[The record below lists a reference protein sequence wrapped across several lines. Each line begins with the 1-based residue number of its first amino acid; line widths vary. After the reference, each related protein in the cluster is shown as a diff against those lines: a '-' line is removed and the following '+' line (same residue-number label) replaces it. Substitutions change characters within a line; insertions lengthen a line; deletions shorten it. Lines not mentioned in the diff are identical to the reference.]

1 MITGYLT
8 WNETPWNFNFDYI
21 PLGPKV
27 LTLPSG
33 TKQSAGGLVTS
44 KTGKKALG
52 EGLDAMAAS
61 MKTEEKGAPKRKP
74 SPKRNRKPNKKM
86 NAPRLCRRI
95 LKRYLPESFLI
106 KINSSGL

>member
-1 MITGYLT
+1 M
-8 WNETPWNFNFDYI
+8 
-21 PLGPKV
+21 

-61 MKTEEKGAPKRKP
+61 MKTEEKGAPKAKAKP
-74 SPKRNRKPNKKM
+74 KAKSQANKKM

-95 LKRYLPESFLI
+95 
-106 KINSSGL
+106 